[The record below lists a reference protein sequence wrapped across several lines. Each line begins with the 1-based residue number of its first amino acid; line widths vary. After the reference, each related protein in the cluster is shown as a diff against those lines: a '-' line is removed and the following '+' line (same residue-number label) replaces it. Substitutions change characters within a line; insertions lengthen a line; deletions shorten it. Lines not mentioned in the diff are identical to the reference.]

1 MIKRFAPYA
10 VLHRMQLLRAL
21 CFTALCIN
29 LWAADP
35 FVGSWK
41 LNLAKSTF
49 APGTAPRS
57 LIMTWTAGGNGVTV
71 KSDGF
76 RTNGAAIRESY
87 VAIYD
92 GKEHAKPGPW
102 NFDAVINRQNSENER
117 EDIFK
122 RGGSVVG
129 SSKLVVSPGG
139 KTLTITW
146 NFGELQDVRVFD
158 RE

>member
-1 MIKRFAPYA
+1 
-10 VLHRMQLLRAL
+10 MQLLRTL
-21 CFTALCIN
+21 CLTALCVN

-35 FVGSWK
+35 FPGSWK

-49 APGTAPRS
+49 APGPAPRS
-57 LIMTWTAGGNGVTV
+57 LTMTWTAGDNGVTV
-71 KSDGF
+71 KSDGVGA
-76 RTNGAAIRESY
+76 RGAAIRESY

-92 GKEHAKPGPW
+92 GKEHSKPGPW
-102 NFDAVINRQNSENER
+102 NFDEVINRQNSENER

-122 RGGSVVG
+122 RGGKIVG
-129 SSKLVVSPGG
+129 AAKLVVSPDG
-139 KTLTITW
+139 KTLVITW